1 MNVRTAS
8 GSDRVTKLAENSR
21 HPIRLLALAVL
32 TRLYRKRKAPMKS
45 PLTFLRTVLPILFL
59 LLSASFMAHAQ
70 DDYASMKNWES
81 YDFSSKAIT
90 KSDLGKLTIDDLKL
104 VRGIVFGKHGRVFKD
119 PDIRRFLESRP
130 WYKANANF
138 SNSAL
143 NDTERR
149 NLDVVRIAEAEQH
162 ETVQPGDMRLW
173 EDRALTRKKL
183 GAHTNAE
190 WTVLA
195 SEIEAIHGRRF
206 DDTPWLQQY
215 FAERY
220 WYRAADNYNP
230 KSLNDT
236 ERKNLALIDLIRKQ
250 QRKVAIAPGDMELF
264 EDKLIADT
272 MLRGLSLHE
281 LRLLRNEIYAR
292 HGRIFKTMWIQQYF
306 GSQPWY
312 DPKEDF
318 KDEEISGSD
327 KTNIETIVAYENNLH
342 NSIST
347 KPITRALLQ
356 GLFVEDVRK
365 MRDEIYA
372 RHGKVFKDQWT
383 QKYFASFDWYKAN
396 PNYSDAQL
404 SAVEKSNLVVIGG
417 YEKKAVTAMST
428 IEG

>member
-1 MNVRTAS
+1 
-8 GSDRVTKLAENSR
+8 
-21 HPIRLLALAVL
+21 
-32 TRLYRKRKAPMKS
+32 MKS
-45 PLTFLRTVLPILFL
+45 PITILRALLPILFVVF
-59 LLSASFMAHAQ
+59 STSFVASAQ
-70 DDYASMKNWES
+70 DDYASMKSWEGLD
-81 YDFSSKAIT
+81 YAAKTLTPADIKP
-90 KSDLGKLTIDDLKL
+90 LTIDDLKL

-119 PDIRRFLESRP
+119 PDIRRFLESRS
-130 WYKANANF
+130 WYKADPNF

-143 NDTERR
+143 NETERH
-149 NLDVVRIAEAEQH
+149 NLDVIRIGEAAQH

-183 GAHTNAE
+183 GTHTNAE

-215 FAERY
+215 FEERY
-220 WYRAADNYNP
+220 WYKPADQYNP
-230 KSLNDT
+230 KSLSDI

-250 QRKVAIAPGDMELF
+250 QRRVAIAPGDMELF
-264 EDKLIADT
+264 ENKLISEP

-281 LRLLRNEIYAR
+281 LRLLRNEVYAR

-306 GSQPWY
+306 GGQPWY

-327 KTNIETIVAYENNLH
+327 KTNIETIVAYENKLH

-347 KPITRALLQ
+347 KPITRALLT
-356 GLFVEDVRK
+356 GLFIEDVRK

-372 RHGKVFKDQWT
+372 RHGKVFKEPWT

-396 PNYSDAQL
+396 PAYSDAQL
-404 SAVEKSNLVVIGG
+404 SAVEKRNLVVIAG

>member
-1 MNVRTAS
+1 
-8 GSDRVTKLAENSR
+8 
-21 HPIRLLALAVL
+21 
-32 TRLYRKRKAPMKS
+32 MKS
-45 PLTFLRTVLPILFL
+45 PINVLRALVPGLIILFS
-59 LLSASFMAHAQ
+59 LSMVAQAQ
-70 DDYASMKNWES
+70 DEYASMKTWEA
-81 YDFSSKAIT
+81 YDFTANKMTRADI
-90 KSDLGKLTIDDLKL
+90 KPLTIDDLKL
-104 VRGIVFGKHGRVFKD
+104 VRGIVFGKHGRIFKD
-119 PDIRRFLESRP
+119 PDIRRFLESRT
-130 WYKANANF
+130 WYKADPNF

-143 NDTERR
+143 NDTERQ
-149 NLDVVRIAEAEQH
+149 NLDVIRIAEAAQH

-173 EDRALTRKKL
+173 ENKALTRKKL
-183 GAHTNAE
+183 GVHTNAE

-215 FAERY
+215 FDERY
-220 WYRAADNYNP
+220 WYKAAENYNP

-264 EDKLIADT
+264 ENKLIAET

-306 GSQPWY
+306 SNQSWY
-312 DPKEDF
+312 DARDDF

-327 KTNIETIVAYENNLH
+327 KTNIETIVAYENKLH

-347 KPITRALLQ
+347 KPITQALLQ

-396 PNYSDAQL
+396 PNYTDAQL
-404 SAVEKSNLVVIGG
+404 SAIEKRNLVVIGG

>member
-1 MNVRTAS
+1 MKFPLQLLRAIALLLFVLFTAS
-8 GSDRVTKLAENSR
+8 AITQ
-21 HPIRLLALAVL
+21 
-32 TRLYRKRKAPMKS
+32 
-45 PLTFLRTVLPILFL
+45 
-59 LLSASFMAHAQ
+59 AQ
-70 DDYASMKNWES
+70 DEYASIKNWES
-81 YDFSSKAIT
+81 YDFSSKPIA
-90 KSDLGKLTIDDLKL
+90 KSELGTLTIDDLKL
-104 VRGIVFGKHGRVFKD
+104 VRGIIFGKHGRVFKD

-130 WYKANANF
+130 WYKADANF

-149 NLDVVRIAEAEQH
+149 NLDVIRIAEAEQH

-183 GAHTNAE
+183 GTHTNAE

-215 FAERY
+215 FEERY
-220 WYRAADNYNP
+220 WYSAANTYNP

-264 EDKLIADT
+264 EDKLISDA
-272 MLRGLSLHE
+272 MLAGLSLHE

-306 GSQPWY
+306 GSQSWY

-327 KTNIETIVAYENNLH
+327 KTNIETIVAYENKLH

-372 RHGKVFKDQWT
+372 RHGKVFKDPWT

-396 PNYSDAQL
+396 PSYSDAQL
-404 SAVEKSNLVVIGG
+404 SAVEKRNLVIIGG
-417 YEKKAVTAMST
+417 YEKRAVTAMST